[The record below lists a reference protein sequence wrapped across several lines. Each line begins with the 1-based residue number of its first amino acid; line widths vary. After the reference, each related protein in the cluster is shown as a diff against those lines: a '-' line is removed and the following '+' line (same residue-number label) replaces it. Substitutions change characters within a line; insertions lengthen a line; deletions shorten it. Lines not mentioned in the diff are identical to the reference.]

1 MAGDRSGSCSKATA
15 RFAGRVPIQDDPL
28 RNRIWPFSTVAAADR
43 ESDRGAPSKAK
54 AQRLFADRRTGG
66 QVATVSSVPSAG
78 WLGHSWPALMALPC
92 KVALVRSLIMSKI
105 VFLIPSY
112 QPTILFCELLEELRK
127 TDPAPIVIVDDGSGP
142 RYRELFQRAGRIPD
156 TTVLTNAINLGK
168 GAALKHGMNHAL
180 VTYPDCAG
188 VVTADADGQ
197 HSVGD
202 ILKIANELLAHP
214 ADAIF
219 GSRDFRRDVPLRSK
233 IGNTISRYVYRF
245 LIGLNLSDT
254 QTGLRGIPRR
264 LAELSLGI
272 RANRYEFETEQ
283 IIAAKSADFKFKEV
297 PIRTVYIDDNRGS
310 HFNPILDSFRIYFVL
325 LRYAIS
331 SLATALADF
340 LTFYILTANGMPVL
354 SANMSARAV
363 ALWIQFMLLKRYVF
377 KSKAGLW
384 IFAAYVAYVF
394 FTGYVS
400 SAMQVQFTEQLVNSP
415 LLAKIVVELLIWI
428 FNFMFLRDIIFR
440 RWSEA

>member
-1 MAGDRSGSCSKATA
+1 
-15 RFAGRVPIQDDPL
+15 
-28 RNRIWPFSTVAAADR
+28 
-43 ESDRGAPSKAK
+43 
-54 AQRLFADRRTGG
+54 
-66 QVATVSSVPSAG
+66 
-78 WLGHSWPALMALPC
+78 
-92 KVALVRSLIMSKI
+92 MSKTI
-105 VFLIPSY
+105 LLIPSY
-112 QPTILFCELLEELRK
+112 QPTVLCCELLEDLRRIDA
-127 TDPAPIVIVDDGSGP
+127 TPIVVVDDGSGLA
-142 RYRELFQRAGRIPD
+142 YQELFQRAGRVAD
-156 TTVLTNAINLGK
+156 TVVLTNAVNLGK
-168 GAALKHGMNHAL
+168 GAALKHGMNHIL
-180 VTYPDCAG
+180 VNYPDCIG
-188 VVTADADGQ
+188 IVTADGDGQ

-202 ILKIANELLAHP
+202 ILKVADELRACPTEAVL
-214 ADAIF
+214 
-219 GSRDFRRDVPLRSK
+219 GSRDFKRDVPLRSK
-233 IGNTISRYVYRF
+233 LGNIISRYVYRF

-264 LAELSLGI
+264 LMELSLGI
-272 RANRYEFETEQ
+272 RSNRYEFETEQ
-283 IIAAKSADFKFKEV
+283 IITAKAANFKFREV
-297 PIRTVYIDDNRGS
+297 PIQTVYIDDNQGS
-310 HFNPILDSFRIYFVL
+310 HFNPILD
-325 LRYAIS
+325 
-331 SLATALADF
+331 ADF

-400 SAMQVQFTEQLVNSP
+400 SAMQVQFTEQLVNAP